1 MKTKVLLSA
10 VLALSLGSFA
20 NADALKDSVAQK
32 EAKVLQN
39 KNTINGSKNAKET
52 EKEINTKSL
61 IQAKKDAT
69 TFQKEAM
76 SDKAKSIKRAV
87 NSEIKY
93 QQGKM
98 QKAPKEIT
106 DGIKNTT
113 IALYALYHNDT
124 KKAQEALEKATK
136 SFDAALKENPKL
148 KLVPIAEDIKVASVQ
163 APIDELKEI
172 INTSKKMLD
181 KDRVQ
186 DVKALIAPLTDEMDI
201 DVVSIPMELYPLA
214 TKTALEE
221 LKQGNKKAA
230 FVTLVEGVNTM
241 VNTRVT
247 IALGLITAQDYVTE
261 ASKLDKNKKDEA
273 IKLLNVAKYE
283 LEKARLLGYVTKH
296 DKEYQSL
303 QDQIE
308 AIKKEIK
315 GKNEVEKL
323 YSKIKKDF
331 TSLVEKTRKDLDII
345 GSPEQKR
352 AQQKVMNFEN
362 KEHKEA
368 LKDAKAFFNDAKKDS
383 NNTSK

>member
-1 MKTKVLLSA
+1 MKTKILLSA
-10 VLALSLGSFA
+10 ILALSLSSFA
-20 NADALKDSVAQK
+20 NANAPKDSIAQK

-39 KNTINGSKNAKET
+39 KNAKEI
-52 EKEINTKSL
+52 EKAINTKNL

-69 TFQKEAM
+69 AFQKEAM
-76 SDKAKSIKRAV
+76 SDKAKSIKRVV
-87 NSEIKY
+87 NNEIKY

-98 QKAPKEIT
+98 KKAPKKIIE
-106 DGIKNTT
+106 GVKNTT
-113 IALYALYHNDT
+113 LALYALYHNDT

-136 SFDAALKENPKL
+136 NFDAALKENPKL

-172 INTSKKMLD
+172 INTSKKLLD

-221 LKQGNKKAA
+221 LKHGNKKAA
-230 FVTLVEGVNTM
+230 FITLVEGVNTL
-241 VNTRVT
+241 VTTRVT
-247 IALGLITAQDYVTE
+247 IPLGLITAQYYVTE

-283 LEKARLLGYVTKH
+283 LEKARLLGYTTKH

-352 AQQKVMNFEN
+352 AQQKVINFEK

-368 LKDAKAFFNDAKKDS
+368 LKDAKIFLNDAKKDL
-383 NNTSK
+383 NNTLK

>member
-1 MKTKVLLSA
+1 MKTKILLSA
-10 VLALSLGSFA
+10 ILALSLGSFA
-20 NADALKDSVAQK
+20 NANAPKDSIAQK

-39 KNTINGSKNAKET
+39 KNAKEI
-52 EKEINTKSL
+52 EKAINTKNL

-69 TFQKEAM
+69 AFQKEAM
-76 SDKAKSIKRAV
+76 SDKAKSIKRVV
-87 NSEIKY
+87 NNEIKY

-98 QKAPKEIT
+98 KKAPKKIIE
-106 DGIKNTT
+106 GVKNTT
-113 IALYALYHNDT
+113 LALYALYHNDT

-136 SFDAALKENPKL
+136 NFDAALKENPKL

-172 INTSKKMLD
+172 INTSKKLLD

-221 LKQGNKKAA
+221 LKHGNKKAA
-230 FVTLVEGVNTM
+230 FITLVEGVNTL
-241 VNTRVT
+241 VTTRVT
-247 IALGLITAQDYVTE
+247 IPLGLITAQYYVTE

-283 LEKARLLGYVTKH
+283 LEKARLLGYTTKH

-352 AQQKVMNFEN
+352 AQQKVINFEK

-368 LKDAKAFFNDAKKDS
+368 LKDAKIFLNDAKKDL
-383 NNTSK
+383 NNTLK